1 MPDLQPHNTNLL
13 FHVTRHRAPPIITDW
28 LLCVPMLGG
37 DRTGDNRQKQISTSN
52 FQNKHDINKYLGYAR
67 LAGVYSMTFHVGKVI
82 HNSYTQRVTSHW
94 LYTGCVNNRQ

>member
-52 FQNKHDINKYLGYAR
+52 FQIN
-67 LAGVYSMTFHVGKVI
+67 MI
-82 HNSYTQRVTSHW
+82 
-94 LYTGCVNNRQ
+94 